1 MGTRE
6 RREREREAL
15 RGEIL
20 AAARDLFISEGYE
33 RVSMRRIAERIE
45 YSPTTIYLYF
55 RDKSEILSEICE
67 LTFARLAKSLE
78 RIEAKGL
85 DPLEALREG
94 CRAYV
99 QFGLRNRHQYRLTF
113 MVSSQSMDRGEDARY
128 EGSMGERAFG
138 FLERSVARCVEAGYF
153 REIEVTVASQ
163 VVWVSIH
170 GLTSLLITLDEDD
183 FPWVEKKRLIE
194 ETLETLR
201 RGLMKEEVIGDGITG
216 VAKSVS

>member
-1 MGTRE
+1 MGTKE

-20 AAARDLFISEGYE
+20 AAARELFISEGYE

-55 RDKSEILSEICE
+55 RDKSEILDEICE
-67 LTFARLAKSLE
+67 QTFARLARSLE

-85 DPLEALREG
+85 DPLEGLREG
-94 CRAYV
+94 CQAYV
-99 QFGLRNRHQYRLTF
+99 QFGLRNRHQYRLSF
-113 MVSSQSMDRGEDARY
+113 MVSSQGGDRGEDSRY

-138 FLERSVARCVEAGYF
+138 FLERSVARCREAGYL
-153 REIEVTVASQ
+153 RDIEVAVASQ

-170 GLTSLLITLDEDD
+170 GLTSLLITLGEDD
-183 FPWVEKKRLIE
+183 FPWVERKRLIGQTI
-194 ETLETLR
+194 ETLV
-201 RGLMKEEVIGDGITG
+201 RGLMR
-216 VAKSVS
+216 

>member
-1 MGTRE
+1 MGTKE

-55 RDKSEILSEICE
+55 RDKSEILAEICDQ
-67 LTFARLAKSLE
+67 TFARLAKSLQ

-85 DPLEALREG
+85 DPLEELRES
-94 CRAYV
+94 CEAYI

-113 MVSSQSMDRGEDARY
+113 MVSSQNMDRGEESHY
-128 EGSMGERAFG
+128 EGSMGEQAFG
-138 FLERSVARCVEAGYF
+138 YLERSVARCVEAGNF
-153 REIEVTVASQ
+153 RAVEVNVASQ

-183 FPWVEKKRLIE
+183 FPWVDKKKLIG
-194 ETLETLR
+194 ETLETLL
-201 RGLMKEEVIGDGITG
+201 RGLMK
-216 VAKSVS
+216 

>member
-20 AAARDLFISEGYE
+20 AAARELFISEGYE

-55 RDKSEILSEICE
+55 RDKSEILDEICE
-67 LTFARLAKSLE
+67 QTFARLAKSLE
-78 RIEAKGL
+78 RIEGKGL
-85 DPLEALREG
+85 DPLEGLREG
-94 CRAYV
+94 CQAYI

-113 MVSSQSMDRGEDARY
+113 MVSSERMDRHDESGY

-138 FLERSVARCVEAGYF
+138 FLERAVARCAEAGYV
-153 REIEVTVASQ
+153 REVEVAVASQ
-163 VVWVSIH
+163 VVWVTIH
-170 GLTSLLITLDEDD
+170 GLTSLLITLDSED
-183 FPWVEKKRLIE
+183 FPWVEKKRLIG
-194 ETLETLR
+194 ETIETVI
-201 RGLMKEEVIGDGITG
+201 RGLK
-216 VAKSVS
+216 K

>member
-1 MGTRE
+1 MGTKE

-20 AAARDLFISEGYE
+20 AAARELFISEGYE

-55 RDKSEILSEICE
+55 RDKSEILDEICE
-67 LTFARLAKSLE
+67 QTFARLARSLE

-85 DPLEALREG
+85 DPLEGLREG
-94 CRAYV
+94 CQAYV
-99 QFGLRNRHQYRLTF
+99 QFGLRNRHQYRLSF
-113 MVSSQSMDRGEDARY
+113 MVSSQGVDRGEDSRY

-138 FLERSVARCVEAGYF
+138 FLERSVARCREAGYL
-153 REIEVTVASQ
+153 RDIEVAVASQ

-170 GLTSLLITLDEDD
+170 GLTSLLITLGEDD
-183 FPWVEKKRLIE
+183 FPWVERNRLIGQTI
-194 ETLETLR
+194 ETLV
-201 RGLMKEEVIGDGITG
+201 RGLMR
-216 VAKSVS
+216 

>member
-1 MGTRE
+1 MGTKE

-20 AAARDLFISEGYE
+20 AAARELFISEGYE

-55 RDKSEILSEICE
+55 RDKSEILDEICE
-67 LTFARLAKSLE
+67 QTFARLARSLE

-85 DPLEALREG
+85 DPLEGLREG
-94 CRAYV
+94 CQAYV
-99 QFGLRNRHQYRLTF
+99 QFGLRNRHQYRLSF
-113 MVSSQSMDRGEDARY
+113 MVSSQGVDRGEDSRY

-138 FLERSVARCVEAGYF
+138 FLERSVARCREAGYL
-153 REIEVTVASQ
+153 RDIEVAVASQ

-170 GLTSLLITLDEDD
+170 GLTSLLITLGEDD
-183 FPWVEKKRLIE
+183 FPWVERKRLIGQTI
-194 ETLETLR
+194 ETLV
-201 RGLMKEEVIGDGITG
+201 RGLMR
-216 VAKSVS
+216 